1 MSEPPLLSV
10 RDLKKWYPL
19 EGRRLGAMAGWS
31 RAVDGVSFDIRR
43 GEILGLV
50 GESGSGKT
58 TIGRATLRLIE
69 PTAGEV
75 HFDGIDVRAMSRSRL
90 RAFRRRAQM
99 VFQDPHAS
107 LDPRQTVRDALE
119 EVLVVHRLSPTADAR
134 RRRVDQLLDRVGLDP
149 SRGRDHPTSLSGGE
163 RQRVA
168 IARALAVEPELLVL
182 DEPVSALDVSVRA
195 QVINL
200 LVELRADLGLTFLF
214 ITHDLALVEY
224 VSDRVMVVY
233 LGHVIETAPAT
244 ALCNEP
250 RHPYTRAL
258 LSAVPADPRASGSR
272 QRIILQGE
280 MPDPANPPSGCP
292 FHPRCPHPEKD
303 DLCARQTPT
312 LEAKAPAH
320 YVACLKEPRRG

>member
-10 RDLKKWYPL
+10 RGLKKWYPI
-19 EGRRLGAMAGWS
+19 ERRPLGATAGWV

-75 HFDGIDVRAMSRSRL
+75 HFDGMDVRAMGRLRL

-119 EVLVVHRLSPTADAR
+119 EVLVVHRLSPTAEAR

-149 SRGRDHPTSLSGGE
+149 SRGRDHPSSLSGGE

-168 IARALAVEPELLVL
+168 IARALTVEPDLLVL

-233 LGHVIETAPAT
+233 LGHVVETAPVAR
-244 ALCNEP
+244 LCNEP
-250 RHPYTRAL
+250 LHPYTRAL
-258 LSAVPADPRASGSR
+258 VSAVPADPRASGGR
-272 QRIILQGE
+272 QRITLHGE

-292 FHPRCPHPEKD
+292 FHPRCPHPGKD
-303 DLCARQTPT
+303 DQCARQTPT
-312 LEAKAPAH
+312 LEAKASAH
-320 YVACLKEPRRG
+320 YVACLKEPGRG